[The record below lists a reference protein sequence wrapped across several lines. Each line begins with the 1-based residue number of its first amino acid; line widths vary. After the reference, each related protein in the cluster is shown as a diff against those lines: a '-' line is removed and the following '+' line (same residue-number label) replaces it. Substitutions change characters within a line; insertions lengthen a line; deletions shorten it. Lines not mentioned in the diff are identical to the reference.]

1 MPEKDSRHFFN
12 LTNIAA
18 VVSLSV
24 PLLYIIGHLYFQGY
38 LSVYNQSVDSLSL
51 PFESILMKSFYVTSG
66 AVINLL
72 EAAFGSFKS
81 LLIWGGFL
89 FLYSAVLMYLEKHSD
104 SVKKKIAEKKQHFRG
119 SRLFRY
125 AFLPTVVALLAV
137 GIPVFVAAVLFV
149 LFAFIWSSHS
159 YGAKFAK
166 EEIADFAYCNAEQK
180 AVCTTVH
187 EPSGQSTQGVLIA
200 STDKFVALY
209 TGQKVV
215 LISNQNLKIETQP
228 KK

>member
-1 MPEKDSRHFFN
+1 MPEKHSHNIFN

-18 VVSLSV
+18 VISLLV
-24 PLLYIIGHLYFQGY
+24 PLLYIIGHLYLEGY

-81 LLIWGGFL
+81 LLICGGFL

-104 SVKKKIAEKKQHFRG
+104 SVKKKIAEKKHYFRD

-149 LFAFIWSSHS
+149 FFAFIWSSHS

-166 EEIADFAYCNAEQK
+166 EEIADFAYCNEEQK

-187 EPSGQSTQGVLIA
+187 EPGGQSTQGVLIA
-200 STDKFVALY
+200 STDKYVALY

>member
-1 MPEKDSRHFFN
+1 MSEKDSRHFFN

-51 PFESILMKSFYVTSG
+51 PFESILMKSFYVLSG
-66 AVINLL
+66 SLFHLVSLIIGNIRYVLL
-72 EAAFGSFKS
+72 CAGAM
-81 LLIWGGFL
+81 
-89 FLYSAVLMYLEKHSD
+89 FLYVLVIVFLSNRYEKIEIEVQKRKVGLKESKIFNYGFIPTAVAIF
-104 SVKKKIAEKKQHFRG
+104 SVGA
-119 SRLFRY
+119 
-125 AFLPTVVALLAV
+125 
-137 GIPVFVAAVLFV
+137 PVFLLVLIASIFM
-149 LFAFIWSSHS
+149 LIWSSYS
-159 YGAKFAK
+159 YGSKLAK
-166 EEIADFAYCNAEQK
+166 EEIADFAYCKKVQK
-180 AVCTTVH
+180 AVCTTVV
-187 EPSGQSTQGVLIA
+187 ESTGNSTTGVLIA